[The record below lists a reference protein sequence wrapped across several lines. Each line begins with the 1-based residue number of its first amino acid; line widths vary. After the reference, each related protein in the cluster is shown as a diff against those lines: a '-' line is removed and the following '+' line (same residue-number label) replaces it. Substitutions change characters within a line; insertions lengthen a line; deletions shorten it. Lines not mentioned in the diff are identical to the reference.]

1 MNSRMQHDFI
11 LNNSG
16 INEYI
21 KIDDR
26 GAVIQ
31 RLFVYEEGGG
41 GGGGGGS
48 SGGGRGEGGGRGG
61 GRGEGGGRGGG
72 GGGLPEL
79 LPEVHRSVYGSG
91 GGLPQLL
98 RPGGRRTRK
107 NKNRK

>member
-48 SGGGRGEGGGRGG
+48 GGGGS
-61 GRGEGGGRGGG
+61 GGG
-72 GGGLPEL
+72 GGGSRSGRGLPEL
-79 LPEVHRSVYGSG
+79 LPEVHRSVYGNR
-91 GGLPQLL
+91 GGLPELL